1 MRILW
6 NENEKQ
12 FEAQFAIGEQWQSDK
27 DAAQA
32 AGFRTDGPPAWRW
45 LTAKASV
52 LTKLKAQASAD
63 ALHVPALSITREAM
77 GAYNRLR
84 TIEDRDAELKK
95 FAKEQKKLQ
104 KKEQE
109 QRQIESEREPGNEVE
124 PEYEARHYRRVPEY
138 WKGKHE
144 ITRADL
150 PADVMARLDQ
160 RQPIPVRKAEPIGK
174 CKVCGEPTYD
184 PEESDFCLWCSGRGE
199 EKFFEEI
206 INGVD

>member
-12 FEAQFAIGEQWQSDK
+12 FEAQLTKGEMWQADQAAASD
-27 DAAQA
+27 
-32 AGFRTDGPPAWRW
+32 AGFRTAGPPAWIWRA
-45 LTAKASV
+45 TRAAV
-52 LTKLKAQASAD
+52 LDKLKTNRPASGLTITKE
-63 ALHVPALSITREAM
+63 ALD
-77 GAYNRLR
+77 AYNRLR
-84 TIEDRDAELKK
+84 AIEDRDAELKK

-109 QRQIESEREPGNEVE
+109 HRQIESEREPGDEVE
-124 PEYEARHYRRVPEY
+124 PEYEVRHYRKVPEY

-174 CKVCGEPTYD
+174 CKVCGEATYD

-199 EKFFEEI
+199 EQFLDELLS
-206 INGVD
+206 